1 MMSEDFLAWL
11 QDAYGDIFHEWQTS
25 AAERFFADSGISK
38 RNWGIFMRH
47 IGLADGS
54 KWTLERLAN
63 RENVSRVRVWQIVH
77 QTRKNLTRLRK
88 AASKGTKA
96 KLVVCGALLGFL
108 FIGCRDESGEQK
120 KPIRQVEAEA
130 TAQSVPTSP
139 TRQANG
145 DEWWKFPHTG
155 VEIIESTPPN
165 PPWNGT
171 NYPYASFS
179 AKVQNPQQGRLS
191 DAQYRAL
198 QDFLGAAITHGRTP
212 HRTVEEAI
220 SRIRMPFWEVA
231 IWERRNPADWGG
243 KIYGYD
249 IFELEGLPTY
259 QTEKFYCYKI
269 RHQEGPASASVE
281 TYVVWSW
288 ERMSPVKIGDIL
300 DLPRHEKRLRRLM
313 RRQVLRDWYV
323 RLGKNFNPD
332 TVLADYARNWPHEF
346 DNFYLS
352 DKGITWVYEAGCV
365 QIGAMGMAKTT
376 LSWEILEPYLVDK
389 SLMPTG
395 RE

>member
-1 MMSEDFLAWL
+1 MRKQRFCSEALD
-11 QDAYGDIFHEWQTS
+11 
-25 AAERFFADSGISK
+25 
-38 RNWGIFMRH
+38 
-47 IGLADGS
+47 
-54 KWTLERLAN
+54 
-63 RENVSRVRVWQIVH
+63 
-77 QTRKNLTRLRK
+77 
-88 AASKGTKA
+88 KA

-108 FIGCRDESGEQK
+108 FIGCRDESGKQK
-120 KPIRQVEAEA
+120 EPIRQIESEA
-130 TAQSVPTSP
+130 TAPSASTALR
-139 TRQANG
+139 RQANG
-145 DEWWKFPHTG
+145 DAWWKFPHVC
-155 VEIIESTPPN
+155 VEINEWTPPN
-165 PPWNGT
+165 PPWDGT

-179 AKVQNPQQGRLS
+179 AKVQNPQQGRLT

-231 IWERRNPADWGG
+231 IWERE
-243 KIYGYD
+243 IYGYD
-249 IFELEGLPTY
+249 IFELEGSPTY
-259 QTEKFYCYKI
+259 QTEKFYCYRI

-288 ERMSPVKIGDIL
+288 DRMAPVRIEDIL

-313 RRQVLRDWYV
+313 RRQVLRDWYA
-323 RLGKNFNPD
+323 RLGEAFNPD
-332 TVLADYARNWPHEF
+332 TVLADYARDWPRAF

-365 QIGAMGMAKTT
+365 QVGAMGMAKTT

-395 RE
+395 KELRGRQ